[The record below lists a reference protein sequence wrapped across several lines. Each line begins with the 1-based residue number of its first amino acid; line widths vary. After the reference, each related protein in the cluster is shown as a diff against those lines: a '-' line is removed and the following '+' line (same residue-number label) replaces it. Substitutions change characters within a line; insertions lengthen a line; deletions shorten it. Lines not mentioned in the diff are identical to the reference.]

1 MRKRELVSAIAV
13 ETELTDGQV
22 EAVLDATFRHLADEL
37 VAGGRFEV
45 RDFGVFDVIAR
56 KARKLYVPKTGQT
69 ITLPARRGVR
79 FAEFPALHARLNPEP
94 TTPSE

>member
-13 ETELTDGQV
+13 ETGLTNGQV
-22 EAVLDATFRHLADEL
+22 ESVLDGVFRHLADEL

-56 KARKLYVPKTGQT
+56 KARQLYVPKTGRT

-79 FAEFPALHARLNPEP
+79 FAELPVLYGRLNPGP
-94 TTPSE
+94 PADDR